1 MDAKF
6 SPRLNDVLSYSRE
19 EALRLGH
26 AAIGTE
32 HLLLGIIREEECSA
46 AIILKAL
53 SINLASLRKVIES
66 AIRNN
71 EGSDFANNDHI
82 ELKKQAARAVKLT
95 YLELKVFKSKE
106 IRTTHLLLSMLK
118 DEDSVVTR
126 ALLQFNVD
134 YEAVKNE
141 FMMMLSDLNTESDNK
156 TSPKAEY
163 SESSPQDADDELF
176 SKKQGNPKASKDK
189 SSTPVLDNFG
199 RDLTNMA
206 SNDRLDPIVGRE
218 KEIERVS
225 QILPKKKE

>member
-53 SINLASLRKVIES
+53 SINLAFLRKVIIES

-95 YLELKVFKSKE
+95 YLELKVLNVKRSE
-106 IRTTHLLLSMLK
+106 LL
-118 DEDSVVTR
+118 TYYF
-126 ALLQFNVD
+126 QC
-134 YEAVKNE
+134 
-141 FMMMLSDLNTESDNK
+141 
-156 TSPKAEY
+156 
-163 SESSPQDADDELF
+163 
-176 SKKQGNPKASKDK
+176 
-189 SSTPVLDNFG
+189 
-199 RDLTNMA
+199 
-206 SNDRLDPIVGRE
+206 
-218 KEIERVS
+218 
-225 QILPKKKE
+225 